1 MGKRWLV
8 YTNLNNSHVD
18 VVLLYGMYTW
28 NDRKQGNGLVSPSA
42 FYAQS
47 FIYLW
52 DEIKRNWYSQPY
64 IDSFNANGDTRDTFI
79 WYVHV
84 RNNNVV
90 SYWKRYSTLVI
101 VLSKNKCSLSLR
113 IFSYCAQIYVINGGY
128 LPPNVY
134 IMRSALMCNI
144 EYREFLW
151 SMFLSKDN
159 VSDENHCKKIVW
171 RYYASNIIIN
181 TIKRK

>member
-64 IDSFNANGDTRDTFI
+64 IDSFISLSFYSLTRWI
-79 WYVHV
+79 I
-84 RNNNVV
+84 NVV

-101 VLSKNKCSLSLR
+101 VLSQNECSLSLR
-113 IFSYCAQIYVINGGY
+113 IFSYCAQKYVINGGY

-159 VSDENHCKKIVW
+159 VSDENHCKK
-171 RYYASNIIIN
+171 
-181 TIKRK
+181 